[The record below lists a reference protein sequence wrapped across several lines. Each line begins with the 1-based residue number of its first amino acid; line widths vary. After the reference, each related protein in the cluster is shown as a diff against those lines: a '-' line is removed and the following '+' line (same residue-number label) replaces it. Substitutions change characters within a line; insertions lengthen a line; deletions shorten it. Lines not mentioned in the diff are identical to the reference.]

1 MESGRCRTV
10 PQTAIQHSNFNEA
23 AVPRS
28 RSSAVVNHRLRH
40 TETVPQINEK
50 KTAVVAQFKNPTV
63 KNDLFSNIGGCQL
76 TARMCSL
83 ITFHA
88 LKITHSGEFVQH
100 RIFFS
105 GARAP
110 AARTG
115 LSAAIRGL
123 PRFPPGKAAALP
135 YALFPSAA
143 HLRFNPSRL
152 MRLPQ
157 SCISFANRLS
167 KTKR

>member
-1 MESGRCRTV
+1 M
-10 PQTAIQHSNFNEA
+10 
-23 AVPRS
+23 
-28 RSSAVVNHRLRH
+28 
-40 TETVPQINEK
+40 
-50 KTAVVAQFKNPTV
+50 VAQFKNPTV

-110 AARTG
+110 AVRAG

-152 MRLPQ
+152 
-157 SCISFANRLS
+157 RLS
-167 KTKR
+167 FRLFGGSAAFRLCGFLFRISGRRRQFGTDKK